1 MEHLIYLNFLSYVI
15 STALGKG
22 REVSESWIFRD
33 NVQNNIL
40 YLLLGQSST
49 LKIKSRKTKLR
60 GKNITFNGLFYSLFI
75 FNAYMILKIM
85 TKVTCFFSHYFLTF
99 LKAFKLC

>member
-1 MEHLIYLNFLSYVI
+1 MEHLVFLNLLSYVI

-22 REVSESWIFRD
+22 QEVFESWIFRD
-33 NVQNNIL
+33 NVQNNLL

-60 GKNITFNGLFYSLFI
+60 EKTLLLMDCFALFS
-75 FNAYMILKIM
+75 
-85 TKVTCFFSHYFLTF
+85 FLTHT
-99 LKAFKLC
+99 